1 MEEMQ
6 KQEPVLLECEKL
18 WIFAMLIAAGGY
30 LGAYTYTMRGGVFCN
45 AQTANVVLLSMA
57 LGSGQWSQAL
67 YFLIPISAY
76 MLGAVISELM
86 PNRVKRLNFLRWDTL
101 LVGLEML
108 VTFLLGFIPD
118 SWPYQICQVSINFI
132 CSMQYNT
139 FRQAEHIPMA
149 TTFCTNHIRQVGVFL
164 TKWLRHPGEAGHR
177 RHCVPLSGRQSH
189 LGCIPAAV
197 GGFRR
202 LGPCRPHYGAG
213 AALLQACRALMAG
226 TNEHIK
232 QNASGSAALPGA
244 SFL

>member
-1 MEEMQ
+1 MNGQ
-6 KQEPVLLECEKL
+6 SNSQENVLLECEKL
-18 WIFAMLIAAGGY
+18 WIFAVLIAAGGY
-30 LGAYTYTMRGGVFCN
+30 LGAYTYSLRGGVFCN

-57 LGSGQWSQAL
+57 LGSAQWRRAL

-101 LVGLEML
+101 LVGLEAL
-108 VTFLLGFIPD
+108 VTLLLGFIPD

-164 TKWLRHPGEAGHR
+164 TKWLRHPGEESHRRRFLVHLLMLGAFAAGGVVSTVACRLLGGKAIWGASLLLAVVFIDLAHADRTKERALLACKPAGH
-177 RHCVPLSGRQSH
+177 
-189 LGCIPAAV
+189 
-197 GGFRR
+197 
-202 LGPCRPHYGAG
+202 
-213 AALLQACRALMAG
+213 
-226 TNEHIK
+226 
-232 QNASGSAALPGA
+232 
-244 SFL
+244 

>member
-1 MEEMQ
+1 MEEAQ
-6 KQEPVLLECEKL
+6 KQESVLLECEKL
-18 WIFAMLIAAGGY
+18 WIFAILIAAGGY

-57 LGSGQWSQAL
+57 LGNGQWSRAL

-164 TKWLRHPGEAGHR
+164 SKWLRRPEEKSHRHRFLVHLLMLGAFTAGGMVSAIVCRYLGGRAIWGASLLLLVVFADLAHADRTTERGLLFRKPAGH
-177 RHCVPLSGRQSH
+177 
-189 LGCIPAAV
+189 
-197 GGFRR
+197 
-202 LGPCRPHYGAG
+202 
-213 AALLQACRALMAG
+213 
-226 TNEHIK
+226 
-232 QNASGSAALPGA
+232 
-244 SFL
+244 

>member
-1 MEEMQ
+1 MEEAQ
-6 KQEPVLLECEKL
+6 KQEFVLLECEKL
-18 WIFAMLIAAGGY
+18 WIFAILIAAGGY

-57 LGSGQWSQAL
+57 LGSGQWSRAL

-132 CSMQYNT
+132 CSMQYNP

-164 TKWLRHPGEAGHR
+164 TKWLRCPEEESHRHRFLVHLLMLGAFTAGGVVSSIVCRYLGGRAIWGASLLLLVVFADLAHADRTTERGLLSRKPAGH
-177 RHCVPLSGRQSH
+177 
-189 LGCIPAAV
+189 
-197 GGFRR
+197 
-202 LGPCRPHYGAG
+202 
-213 AALLQACRALMAG
+213 
-226 TNEHIK
+226 
-232 QNASGSAALPGA
+232 
-244 SFL
+244 

>member
-1 MEEMQ
+1 MEEAQ
-6 KQEPVLLECEKL
+6 KQESVLLECEKL
-18 WIFAMLIAAGGY
+18 WIFAILIAAGGY

-57 LGSGQWSQAL
+57 LGNGQWSRAL

-164 TKWLRHPGEAGHR
+164 SKWLRRPEEKSHRHRFLVHLLMLGAFTAGGMVSAIVCRYLGGRAIWGASLLLLVVFADLAHADRTTERGLLSRKPAGH
-177 RHCVPLSGRQSH
+177 
-189 LGCIPAAV
+189 
-197 GGFRR
+197 
-202 LGPCRPHYGAG
+202 
-213 AALLQACRALMAG
+213 
-226 TNEHIK
+226 
-232 QNASGSAALPGA
+232 
-244 SFL
+244 

>member
-1 MEEMQ
+1 MNRELSSDDAPRYLM
-6 KQEPVLLECEKL
+6 CETARVYRL
-18 WIFAMLIAAGGY
+18 MMIAAGMMG
-30 LGAYTYTMRGGVFCN
+30 TYTLVLRGGVFCN

-57 LGSGQWSQAL
+57 LGNGQWSRAL

-76 MLGAVISELM
+76 MLGAAISELM

-177 RHCVPLSGRQSH
+177 RRFLVH
-189 LGCIPAAV
+189 LLMLGSFAA
-197 GGFRR
+197 GGVASAIVCRF
-202 LGPCRPHYGAG
+202 LGGKA
-213 AALLQACRALMAG
+213 
-226 TNEHIK
+226 IW
-232 QNASGSAALPGA
+232 GA
-244 SFL
+244 SLLLLVVFADLAHADRTTERELLSCKPAGH

>member
-1 MEEMQ
+1 MEEAQ
-6 KQEPVLLECEKL
+6 KQESVLLECEKL
-18 WIFAMLIAAGGY
+18 WIFAILIAAGGY

-57 LGSGQWSQAL
+57 LGNGQWSRAL

-76 MLGAVISELM
+76 VLGAVISELM

-164 TKWLRHPGEAGHR
+164 TKWLRRPEEESHRHRFLVHLLMLGAFTAGGMVSAIVCRYLGGRAIWGASLLLLVVFADLAHADRTTERGLLFRKPAGH
-177 RHCVPLSGRQSH
+177 
-189 LGCIPAAV
+189 
-197 GGFRR
+197 
-202 LGPCRPHYGAG
+202 
-213 AALLQACRALMAG
+213 
-226 TNEHIK
+226 
-232 QNASGSAALPGA
+232 
-244 SFL
+244 

>member
-1 MEEMQ
+1 MEEAQ
-6 KQEPVLLECEKL
+6 KQESVLLECEKL
-18 WIFAMLIAAGGY
+18 WIFAILIAAGGY

-57 LGSGQWSQAL
+57 LGNGQWSRAL

-164 TKWLRHPGEAGHR
+164 TKWLRRPEEASHRHRFLVHLLMLGAFTVGGMVSAIVCRYLGGRAIWGASLLLLVVFADLAHADRTTERGLLFRKPAGH
-177 RHCVPLSGRQSH
+177 
-189 LGCIPAAV
+189 
-197 GGFRR
+197 
-202 LGPCRPHYGAG
+202 
-213 AALLQACRALMAG
+213 
-226 TNEHIK
+226 
-232 QNASGSAALPGA
+232 
-244 SFL
+244 

>member
-57 LGSGQWSQAL
+57 LGSGQWSRAL

-76 MLGAVISELM
+76 MLGAVISELK
-86 PNRVKRLNFLRWDTL
+86 PNQVKRLNFLRWDTL

-118 SWPYQICQVSINFI
+118 HWPYQICQVSINFI

-177 RHCVPLSGRQSH
+177 RRFLVH
-189 LGCIPAAV
+189 LLMLGSFAA
-197 GGFRR
+197 GGVASASVCRF
-202 LGPCRPHYGAG
+202 LGGKA
-213 AALLQACRALMAG
+213 
-226 TNEHIK
+226 IW
-232 QNASGSAALPGA
+232 GA
-244 SFL
+244 SLLLLVVFADLAHADRTTERELLSCKPAGH

>member
-1 MEEMQ
+1 MEEAQ
-6 KQEPVLLECEKL
+6 KQESVLLECEKL
-18 WIFAMLIAAGGY
+18 WIFAILIAAGGY

-57 LGSGQWSQAL
+57 LGNGQWSRAL

-139 FRQAEHIPMA
+139 FRPAEHIPMA

-164 TKWLRHPGEAGHR
+164 TKWLRRPEEKSHRHRFLVHLLMLGAFTAGGMVSAIVCRYLGGRAIWGASLLLLVVFADLAHADRTTERGLLFRKPAGH
-177 RHCVPLSGRQSH
+177 
-189 LGCIPAAV
+189 
-197 GGFRR
+197 
-202 LGPCRPHYGAG
+202 
-213 AALLQACRALMAG
+213 
-226 TNEHIK
+226 
-232 QNASGSAALPGA
+232 
-244 SFL
+244 

>member
-1 MEEMQ
+1 MEEVQ

-18 WIFAMLIAAGGY
+18 WIFAVLIAAGGY

-57 LGSGQWSQAL
+57 LGSGQWRRAL

-118 SWPYQICQVSINFI
+118 HWPYQI
-132 CSMQYNT
+132 
-139 FRQAEHIPMA
+139 
-149 TTFCTNHIRQVGVFL
+149 
-164 TKWLRHPGEAGHR
+164 
-177 RHCVPLSGRQSH
+177 
-189 LGCIPAAV
+189 
-197 GGFRR
+197 
-202 LGPCRPHYGAG
+202 
-213 AALLQACRALMAG
+213 
-226 TNEHIK
+226 
-232 QNASGSAALPGA
+232 
-244 SFL
+244 

>member
-1 MEEMQ
+1 MEEAQ
-6 KQEPVLLECEKL
+6 KQESVLLECEKL
-18 WIFAMLIAAGGY
+18 WIFAILIATGGY

-57 LGSGQWSQAL
+57 LGNGQWSRAL

-149 TTFCTNHIRQVGVFL
+149 TTFCTNHIRRVGVFL
-164 TKWLRHPGEAGHR
+164 AKWLRHPGEAGHR
-177 RHCVPLSGRQSH
+177 RR
-189 LGCIPAAV
+189 
-197 GGFRR
+197 FR
-202 LGPCRPHYGAG
+202 
-213 AALLQACRALMAG
+213 
-226 TNEHIK
+226 
-232 QNASGSAALPGA
+232 
-244 SFL
+244 